1 MDNMNLGQPILQRRL
16 DECPANTYICRQADS
31 NNGGTCC
38 PLNAVCCQDGGC
50 CAQGQICGIVLASG
64 VSVPGCLPA
73 STLTTDSTSS
83 KTTGTTSSLS
93 STTWETTTTSTAPI
107 NTASVP
113 QSNIEGNIT
122 NPAWI
127 AGPIVG
133 SIVGLLLI
141 LFCCVSCHRKNQ
153 SQLRKM
159 THEEDEVAPAR
170 TREEQ
175 VRFEKPELEDH
186 RIPRRYGSIHEAP
199 SKDALPHELYGD
211 DVFKP
216 ELS

>member
-1 MDNMNLGQPILQRRL
+1 MNNMNLGQPILQRRL

-38 PLNAVCCQDGGC
+38 PLNDVCCQDGCCPQGYACAVISGGQGC
-50 CAQGQICGIVLASG
+50 TTTSPQTM
-64 VSVPGCLPA
+64 A
-73 STLTTDSTSS
+73 STSD
-83 KTTGTTSSLS
+83 KTTSTTSSLS
-93 STTWETTTTSTAPI
+93 STTWETITTSAASI

-113 QSNIEGNIT
+113 QSNVEGNST

-141 LFCCVSCHRKNQ
+141 LFCCISCHRKNQ
-153 SQLRKM
+153 SHLRKM
-159 THEEDEVAPAR
+159 TQEEDEVAPAR

-186 RIPRRYGSIHEAP
+186 RIQRTYGSLHEAP

-211 DVFKP
+211 DVFKS
-216 ELS
+216 ELP